1 MHSFYS
7 SLPLSFLFPSF
18 CPFLCLLPSS
28 WYPHWMDTKCTFCE
42 LPSIVSKDGK
52 AFWGK
57 LWNIQILNL
66 ESNLIYPILSIPSI
80 QYFGATQF
88 RERKKKKKRNHLH
101 SIENGL
107 KKNLR
112 CSQCTVRD
120 SKRKV
125 LRSKVVFS
133 CQTYI
138 HNCAVGLKPASA
150 VLSEIEA
157 QFRLCVQLTR
167 WQMTSPK
174 QALLPL
180 IDLAGLLT
188 LLNARSETTILE
200 SLETWFNYIK
210 LKKIVMASFF
220 SEMKRK
226 SDPTDLEIFLLK

>member
-7 SLPLSFLFPSF
+7 SLPLSFLFPLF
-18 CPFLCLLPSS
+18 CPFLCPLSSS

-42 LPSIVSKDGK
+42 IPSIVSKMVRHSEGNYETYK
-52 AFWGK
+52 Y
-57 LWNIQILNL
+57 WNWSLTWYIPF
-66 ESNLIYPILSIPSI
+66 YPFLVYSIMRQQLS
-80 QYFGATQF
+80 
-88 RERKKKKKRNHLH
+88 ERKKKETICIYWKWIRFK
-101 SIENGL
+101 
-107 KKNLR
+107 KKNLK

-120 SKRKV
+120 RKRKV

-138 HNCAVGLKPASA
+138 DNSAVGLKPVSE

-200 SLETWFNYIK
+200 SLEAWFNFIK
-210 LKKIVMASFF
+210 LKKIVMASFL

-226 SDPTDLEIFLLK
+226 SDPTDLEVFLLK